1 MTDDRFDPSPFRL
14 EIEARNELN
23 LSWPVDVLLDDGE
36 TRWLTLSPALGSL
49 DRRATWS
56 VHF

>member
-1 MTDDRFDPSPFRL
+1 MIDSIRPLLGPRY
-14 EIEARNELN
+14 EAWNEVN

-36 TRWLTLSPALGSL
+36 TRWLTLSPALGPL